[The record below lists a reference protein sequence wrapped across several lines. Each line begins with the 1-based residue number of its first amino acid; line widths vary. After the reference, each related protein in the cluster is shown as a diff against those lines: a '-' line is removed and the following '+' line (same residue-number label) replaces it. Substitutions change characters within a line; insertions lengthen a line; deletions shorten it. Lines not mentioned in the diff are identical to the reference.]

1 MKPQVYTTRRKKIK
15 MRMFLLPIVVLL
27 SLTWAACSSSD
38 ENPDSRKPEPTLLSE
53 STPSMVR
60 ANVIGISVSG
70 SSGSYSFQV
79 TVESDETG
87 CGQYADWW
95 EVLSPE
101 GRLIYRR
108 VLLHSHDTEQPFTRS
123 GGPVGIQP
131 EETVI
136 VRAHMNIVGYEGV
149 AYRGSAEGGFEVAE
163 LPDRFAENVS
173 KQEPQP
179 LGCAF

>member
-1 MKPQVYTTRRKKIK
+1 MMLRL
-15 MRMFLLPIVVLL
+15 FLLPAVALL

-38 ENPDSRKPEPTLLSE
+38 ENPDSGKPESASLSE
-53 STPSMVR
+53 PTPLVVR

-123 GGPVGIQP
+123 GGPVDIQP
-131 EETVI
+131 DEIVI

-149 AYRGSAEGGFEVAE
+149 VYRGSAEGGFDAAE
-163 LPDRFAENVS
+163 LPDDFAENVGR
-173 KQEPQP
+173 QEPQP
-179 LGCAF
+179 SGCAF

>member
-1 MKPQVYTTRRKKIK
+1 
-15 MRMFLLPIVVLL
+15 MRLFLLPVVALL

-38 ENPDSRKPEPTLLSE
+38 DSLDFGKLEPTPQSE
-53 STPSMVR
+53 PTRTVIR
-60 ANVIGISVSG
+60 ANVIAISVSG
-70 SSGSYSFQV
+70 SPGSYNFQV
-79 TVESDETG
+79 TIESDETG

-123 GGPVGIQP
+123 GGPVDIQP
-131 EETVI
+131 DEAVI
-136 VRAHMNIVGYEGV
+136 VRAHMNTVGYEGA
-149 AYRGSAEGGFEVAE
+149 AYRGSAEGGFEAAE
-163 LPDRFAENVS
+163 LPDGFADDVG

-179 LGCAF
+179 SGCEF